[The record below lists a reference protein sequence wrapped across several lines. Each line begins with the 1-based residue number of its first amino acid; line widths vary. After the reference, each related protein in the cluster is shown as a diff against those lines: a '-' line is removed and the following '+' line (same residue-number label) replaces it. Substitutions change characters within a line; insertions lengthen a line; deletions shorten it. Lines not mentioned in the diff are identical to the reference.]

1 MPLDLTVSDGC
12 ILLSAVIVLSQVHLE
27 KRYRAC
33 PQVQARGLGLT
44 VPPCAQPSLHSRQAP
59 PRSDPDLQSLL
70 SFDKLAVE
78 SLSWKVRHSTAVVFK
93 S

>member
-1 MPLDLTVSDGC
+1 MLLDLTVSDGC

-44 VPPCAQPSLHSRQAP
+44 PSQQAGAP
-59 PRSDPDLQSLL
+59 TLRP
-70 SFDKLAVE
+70 
-78 SLSWKVRHSTAVVFK
+78 
-93 S
+93 